1 MCCKNAK
8 LIIIQHKNGE
18 KLNTVKIIYILKIVL
33 VNNEKVFSSFN
44 MGVAEPFV

>member
-8 LIIIQHKNGE
+8 LIIIQHEKWE
-18 KLNTVKIIYILKIVL
+18 KLKSVKIIYILKVVL